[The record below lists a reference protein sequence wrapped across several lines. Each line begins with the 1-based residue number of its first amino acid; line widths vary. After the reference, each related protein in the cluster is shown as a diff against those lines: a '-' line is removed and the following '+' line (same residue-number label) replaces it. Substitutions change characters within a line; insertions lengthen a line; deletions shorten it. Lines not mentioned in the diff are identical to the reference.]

1 MTALQDDRQLPS
13 GASGWVCHSG
23 AGFLEHLRFSFKSL
37 SGTSEHGAL
46 RKDSSLTF
54 EKAFNIDHSRGGRE
68 GAD

>member
-13 GASGWVCHSG
+13 GESGWVCHSG
-23 AGFLEHLRFSFKSL
+23 AGFLEHLRFSFWSQA
-37 SGTSEHGAL
+37 GTAEHGAL

-54 EKAFNIDHSRGGRE
+54 KKACNIDHSRGERE